1 MASKLEVTLCAK
13 MDERERREIAMR
25 NTLANIRDLDL
36 ACSRRLLVH
45 QCLAWMEAHEECN
58 EAARQLSDSA
68 ELEVAAPVEMFRGR
82 AVAV

>member
-1 MASKLEVTLCAK
+1 MASKLEVKLCAK
-13 MDERERREIAMR
+13 IDERERREIDLR
-25 NTLANIRDLDL
+25 NTLANIRDLNL

-58 EAARQLSDSA
+58 EASRQLADSA
-68 ELEVAAPVEMFRGR
+68 ELEVVAPVAMFRGR